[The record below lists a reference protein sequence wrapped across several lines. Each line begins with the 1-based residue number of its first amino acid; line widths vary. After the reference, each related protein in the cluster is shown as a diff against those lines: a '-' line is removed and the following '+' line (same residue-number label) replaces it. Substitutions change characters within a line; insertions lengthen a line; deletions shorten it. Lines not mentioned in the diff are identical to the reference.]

1 MFGEE
6 AIQLKAET
14 SGWIIFRYEKKFEM
28 QKKNEGKLQMAEQNN
43 KHSYIMITTNLYVW
57 TLEMRIMKSERKTKS

>member
-28 QKKNEGKLQMAEQNN
+28 QKKMRENYKWQNR
-43 KHSYIMITTNLYVW
+43 TTNTV
-57 TLEMRIMKSERKTKS
+57 TLWSQQIYMFEH